1 MRLMTLTSL
10 RAIPFARRRGVVV
23 TSAIFQR
30 QLNAASHALGNN
42 RIEMGSLSLF
52 LGARVPN
59 LTTLCQRFRETIPN
73 FPKFQT
79 IYEEDELGSLS
90 ATGFEYTEL
99 RTNPTYIVTY
109 VMWYR

>member
-1 MRLMTLTSL
+1 M
-10 RAIPFARRRGVVV
+10 
-23 TSAIFQR
+23 
-30 QLNAASHALGNN
+30 
-42 RIEMGSLSLF
+42 
-52 LGARVPN
+52 
-59 LTTLCQRFRETIPN
+59 TTLCQWFRETIPN